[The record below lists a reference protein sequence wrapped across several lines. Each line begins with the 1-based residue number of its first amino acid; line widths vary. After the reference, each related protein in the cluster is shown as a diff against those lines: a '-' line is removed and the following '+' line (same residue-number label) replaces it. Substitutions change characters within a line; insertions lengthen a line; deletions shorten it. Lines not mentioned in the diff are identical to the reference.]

1 MTSIR
6 SWAPDHTS
14 TGEVTLLS
22 LGKKS
27 QLLIYR
33 FMVMTKENPAP
44 KAKPII
50 SKKAIIVP
58 AVSACFGSTVLGK
71 RERKKK
77 KPVIKM
83 HFPYD
88 EPITLI
94 GTPYID
100 NNIILKIFKLS
111 AKLAWAKKTICL
123 LELGKNNMYRV
134 VKSSW
139 LSTKNL
145 VSIGRLLCSAFLYGW
160 CFLNK
165 ISLDWLLTLTTQPST
180 LKLSDNPDM

>member
-1 MTSIR
+1 MFYVINASVPHWTVEILTLTLSIVWVIFSFQLHKHRPLGLNKWIPSSLFMTSIR

-14 TGEVTLLS
+14 IGEVTLLS

-71 RERKKK
+71 RERKRKK
-77 KPVIKM
+77 KW
-83 HFPYD
+83 
-88 EPITLI
+88 
-94 GTPYID
+94 
-100 NNIILKIFKLS
+100 LKCTFLMMNP
-111 AKLAWAKKTICL
+111 L
-123 LELGKNNMYRV
+123 L
-134 VKSSW
+134 W
-139 LSTKNL
+139 
-145 VSIGRLLCSAFLYGW
+145 
-160 CFLNK
+160 
-165 ISLDWLLTLTTQPST
+165 
-180 LKLSDNPDM
+180 

>member
-1 MTSIR
+1 M
-6 SWAPDHTS
+6 
-14 TGEVTLLS
+14 LLS
-22 LGKKS
+22 LGNKS
-27 QLLIYR
+27 QLLVYR

-71 RERKKK
+71 RERERKKK
-77 KPVIKM
+77 HVIKM

-88 EPITLI
+88 EPVTLI
-94 GTPYID
+94 GTPYMV
-100 NNIILKIFKLS
+100 NNIILKTLKIICIVSLS
-111 AKLAWAKKTICL
+111 KEFTICL
-123 LELGKNNMYRV
+123 LEPGKNNMYRV
-134 VKSSW
+134 FKISQ
-139 LSTKNL
+139 LPAKITTYL
-145 VSIGRLLCSAFLYGW
+145 VSIAQLLCSAFLNGR

-165 ISLDWLLTLTTQPST
+165 TSLDWLLTLTTQPST

>member
-22 LGKKS
+22 LGNKS
-27 QLLIYR
+27 QLLVYR

-71 RERKKK
+71 RERERKKK
-77 KPVIKM
+77 HVIKM
-83 HFPYD
+83 HFPLWWTRYFD
-88 EPITLI
+88 RNPIH
-94 GTPYID
+94 GQQYYSKD
-100 NNIILKIFKLS
+100 SKKLS
-111 AKLAWAKKTICL
+111 ALLAWAKNLQYACWNLATTICTGFSKL
-123 LELGKNNMYRV
+123 ASCPR
-134 VKSSW
+134 KSPPTW
-139 LSTKNL
+139 L
-145 VSIGRLLCSAFLYGW
+145 VSPSYSAPHFLMDGV
-160 CFLNK
+160 F
-165 ISLDWLLTLTTQPST
+165 
-180 LKLSDNPDM
+180 